1 MSNLHRSRLIVG
13 LLLIGVAALL
23 FVFGAGN
30 FSTAGIIA
38 IGVVGLISVA
48 ISRRK

>member
-1 MSNLHRSRLIVG
+1 MSNLQRSRLIVG
-13 LLLIGVAALL
+13 LVLIAVAVLLW
-23 FVFGAGN
+23 VFGAGN

-38 IGVVGLISVA
+38 IGVVGLISIA